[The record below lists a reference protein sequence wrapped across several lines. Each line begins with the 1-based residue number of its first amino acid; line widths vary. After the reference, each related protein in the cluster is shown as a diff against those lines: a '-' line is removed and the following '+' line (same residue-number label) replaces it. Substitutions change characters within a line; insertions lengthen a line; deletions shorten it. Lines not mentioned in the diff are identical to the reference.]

1 MSTIYEHQRAHINDV
16 MGLSSNDVIQKY
28 FLVKLS
34 LPNYFF
40 PNRYRSIQPFPL
52 RNEQVKT
59 QTPILLPIIQPQQL
73 SPTSQNTSPPPTK
86 KEKKKQ
92 KKENMPRSMAPPPSG
107 EFSITLTKSFSLSDP
122 SAEKISIIGE
132 PNRPATI
139 SIASRTGAQNQTLLA
154 KEGALQADDVNELLD
169 LVKPL
174 GGFPSK
180 AGEDVYG
187 LGVRLVLS
195 TFEVQWD
202 NGEEGGGVM
211 TVGAGAEEEG
221 PTEENKQSFKEVVE
235 SIEALAR
242 QKAKSR
248 TS

>member
-1 MSTIYEHQRAHINDV
+1 
-16 MGLSSNDVIQKY
+16 
-28 FLVKLS
+28 
-34 LPNYFF
+34 
-40 PNRYRSIQPFPL
+40 
-52 RNEQVKT
+52 
-59 QTPILLPIIQPQQL
+59 L
-73 SPTSQNTSPPPTK
+73 SPTKQTHPPTTQ
-86 KEKKKQ
+86 KENKKK
-92 KKENMPRSMAPPPSG
+92 KKKKTTMPRSMAPPPSG

-139 SIASRTGAQNQTLLA
+139 SVASRTGAQNQTLLA

-169 LVKPL
+169 LVRPL

-202 NGEEGGGVM
+202 NGDEDEVEGRGEV
-211 TVGAGAEEEG
+211 
-221 PTEENKQSFKEVVE
+221 TEENKQTFRDVVE